1 MGIRRGMT
9 LVLAW
14 VAILVVVM
22 IAFIGIVWAN
32 QERVVFQPPATFESG
47 GPATVQ
53 YAAEDGQLLLGYVIG
68 DRASAQHVL
77 VAFHGNAELA
87 VHSVR
92 WAEEVAARTGW
103 LVLLAEYRGYAG
115 LPGTPTYQASR
126 LDARAAYAF
135 ARDTL
140 GFAPERIGLRG
151 FSLGSAV
158 ATELASDVD
167 PAVLVLEAPLTSARD
182 MARIIVAR
190 PLFFVWDRISRVH
203 FDTERRV
210 AELDAPV
217 WVAHGED
224 DFTIPTRMGK
234 AVFAAAKVK
243 GELLLVPDAA
253 HNEIMF
259 HAGSKYWRWLEQALA
274 SGERR
279 AAARTQADQA
289 PPNPTVSPK
298 LSTRPGAGS

>member
-1 MGIRRGMT
+1 MAIRRGVM
-9 LVLAW
+9 LLFAWLA
-14 VAILVVVM
+14 VILVVM
-22 IAFIGIVWAN
+22 IAFIGAMWAN
-32 QERVVFQPPATFESG
+32 QERVVFQPPDDVAVDV
-47 GPATVQ
+47 PARVR
-53 YAAEDGQLLLGYVIG
+53 YAAEDGQPLLGYVIG
-68 DRASAQHVL
+68 DRARASHVL
-77 VAFHGNAELA
+77 VAFHGNAEVA
-87 VHSVR
+87 AHSLP
-92 WAEEVAARTGW
+92 WAEEVAQRTGW

-115 LPGTPTYQASR
+115 LAGRPTYDASR

-140 GFAPERIGLRG
+140 GFPPERIGLRG

-167 PAVLVLEAPLTSARD
+167 PAVLVLEAPLSSARD

-190 PLFFVWDRISRVH
+190 PLHVVWDRISRVH

-210 AELDAPV
+210 AELDAAV

-224 DFTIPTRMGK
+224 DFTIPTRMGR

-243 GELLLVPDAA
+243 GELLLVPDAT
-253 HNEIMF
+253 HNEIVYR
-259 HAGSKYWRWLEQALA
+259 AGPRYWRWLERALA

-279 AAARTQADQA
+279 AAERSNGQL
-289 PPNPTVSPK
+289 PKPTVSPT
-298 LSTRPGAGS
+298 LNTRPGAGS

>member
-1 MGIRRGMT
+1 MAIRRSVT

-14 VAILVVVM
+14 LAVVLLVL
-22 IAFIGIVWAN
+22 IAFVGIIWAN
-32 QERVVFQPPATFESG
+32 QERVVFQPPGDFAIE
-47 GPATVQ
+47 GPAKVM
-53 YAAEDGQLLLGYVIG
+53 YAAEDGQPLLGYVIG
-68 DRASAQHVL
+68 DRSRAQHVL

-87 VHSVR
+87 VHSVS
-92 WAEEVAARTGW
+92 WAEDVARRTGW

-115 LPGTPTYQASR
+115 LGGRPTYQASR

-140 GFAPERIGLRG
+140 GFPPERIGLRG

-190 PLFFVWDRISRVH
+190 PLHLVWDRISRVH

-210 AELDAPV
+210 ASLDAPV

-224 DFTIPTRMGK
+224 DFTIPVRMGQ

-243 GELLLVPDAA
+243 GELLLVPDAT
-253 HNEIMF
+253 HNEIEYR
-259 HAGSKYWRWLEQALA
+259 AGPRYWRWLEQALA
-274 SGERR
+274 SGAQR
-279 AAARTQADQA
+279 AARLDSQL
-289 PPNPTVSPK
+289 PPNPTVNPT

>member
-1 MGIRRGMT
+1 MAVRRALM

-14 VAILVVVM
+14 LAVVVVVM
-22 IAFIGIVWAN
+22 IAFIGIIWAN
-32 QERVVFQPPATFESG
+32 QERVVFQPPATFESA

-53 YAAEDGQLLLGYVIG
+53 YAADDGQLLLGYVIG
-68 DRASAQHVL
+68 DRERATHL
-77 VAFHGNAELA
+77 LIAFHGNAELA
-87 VHSVR
+87 VHSVS
-92 WAEEVAARTGW
+92 WAEEVAERTGW
-103 LVLLAEYRGYAG
+103 LVLLPEYRGYAG
-115 LPGTPTYQASR
+115 LTGTPTYQASR

-140 GFAPERIGLRG
+140 GFPPERIGLRG
-151 FSLGSAV
+151 FSLGSAI

-167 PAVLVLEAPLTSARD
+167 PAVLVLEAPLSSARD

-190 PLFFVWDRISRVH
+190 PLYFVWDRISRVH

-224 DFTIPTRMGK
+224 DFTIPTRMGQE
-234 AVFAAAKVK
+234 VFQAAKTK
-243 GELLLVPDAA
+243 GELLLVPDAS
-253 HNEIMF
+253 HNEIAYR
-259 HAGSKYWRWLEQALA
+259 AGAQYWEWLEEALA

-279 AAARTQADQA
+279 ASGPASVDQV
-289 PPNPTVSPK
+289 PPNPTVNPT
-298 LSTRPGAGS
+298 LTTRPGAGS